1 MKPVTFTMKG
11 GLMHRPLMPVGALVI
26 VTMVWGS
33 TFFIIKDAISIMDP
47 ADFLAA
53 RFTIAAVLLV
63 AVSWRR
69 LLRLTW
75 QQWGT
80 GLGLGAIYGLGQ
92 VVQTIG
98 LRHTDA
104 SVSGF
109 ITGTYVVITP
119 LLLWVIFRRRVSSRT
134 WLSVGLAVAGLAV
147 LSITG
152 MAGGGVGELL
162 TLLGAALYALHI
174 VFLDRSANRMDALSL
189 TAVQLIGVAAT
200 CTMIAL
206 PGRTGPLPDLPG
218 WGAILYTAVIAGAL
232 TMLLQTWAQGHLSP
246 TKVAVVMTLEPIFA
260 TAFAVTFGG
269 ETLTGRLLAG
279 GALIL
284 AATVIGVLTGDAA
297 HHPHVTGA
305 PDDHRCP
312 LLNDPPET
320 AHATQTS

>member
-1 MKPVTFTMKG
+1 MKPVTFVMEG
-11 GLMHRPLMPVGALVI
+11 GPVNKPLLSVGALVI
-26 VTMVWGS
+26 VTMAWGS
-33 TFFIIKDAISIMDP
+33 TFFIIKDAISIVDP

-53 RFTIAAVLLV
+53 RFTIAAILLV

-80 GLGLGAIYGLGQ
+80 GLGLGAIYGVGQ

-119 LLLWVIFRRRVSSRT
+119 LLLWVIFRRRVASRT

-152 MAGGGVGELL
+152 MSGGGVGELL

-174 VFLDRSANRMDALSL
+174 VFLDRSAGRMDALSL

-200 CTMIAL
+200 CTAIAL
-206 PGRTGPLPDLPG
+206 PGSTGTLPDMSA

-246 TKVAVVMTLEPIFA
+246 TKVAVVMTLEPVFA
-260 TAFAVTFGG
+260 TAFAVALGG

-297 HHPHVTGA
+297 HPPHVTDD
-305 PDDHRCP
+305 PDDHRSP
-312 LLNDPPET
+312 LGNESPET
-320 AHATQTS
+320 AHAAPTN